1 MNNIITDTFVR
12 LFKTGRKT
20 RISSSGW
27 TSGNAPCCVHR
38 GQNPDKRG
46 RGGIKL
52 TKDGGISYNC
62 FNCSY
67 TASYVPGR
75 YLNYKFRKLLEWTG
89 ADPGDIERLVIE
101 ALRIKELT
109 ALQNAPIEPF
119 VLPDFPSVELPP
131 ESNSVWE
138 MFDFAT
144 LSNQPYSDGLVKIVD
159 YIASRKIDF
168 RNYNFYASTSKVS
181 QMNRRVIVPFL
192 WGDKTVGYTAR
203 LMDDGFVKGM
213 KYYTKSPP
221 NYVFNMNAQRP
232 NGKFVI
238 VSEGP
243 FDAMSVDGVAVLGN
257 GVSDIQAEIID
268 SLDREVIVVA
278 DEDSAGKE
286 LIKHA
291 LEYGWTVSFP
301 AWRETA
307 KDINEA
313 VTLYGKLYVL
323 KAILAGK
330 ETNPLKIKLR
340 AKGLNFA

>member
-1 MNNIITDTFVR
+1 MSNIITDTFVR
-12 LFKTGRKT
+12 LFKSGRKT
-20 RISSSGW
+20 RVSSSGW

-46 RGGIKL
+46 RGGVKL
-52 TKDGGISYNC
+52 TEDGGISYNC
-62 FNCSY
+62 FNCAY

-89 ADPGDIERLVIE
+89 ADSGDIERLVIE
-101 ALRIKELT
+101 AMRIKELT
-109 ALQNAPIEPF
+109 ALHNTPIVPF
-119 VLPDFPSVELPP
+119 VLPDFPVAELPP
-131 ESNSVWE
+131 ESRSIWE
-138 MFDFAT
+138 MFDFAV
-144 LSNQPYSDGLVKIVD
+144 LANQDYPRPLVEVVN
-159 YIASRKIDF
+159 YIGARNIDF
-168 RNYNFYASTSKVS
+168 QNYNFYMSTSKIAKMH
-181 QMNRRVIVPFL
+181 QRVIVPFY
-192 WGDKTVGYTAR
+192 WGEKIVGYTAR
-203 LMDDGFVKGM
+203 IMDDYSSP
-213 KYYTKSPP
+213 KYNTKSPP
-221 NYVFNMNAQRP
+221 NYVFNMNRQKP
-232 NGKFVI
+232 DGKFVI

-286 LIKHA
+286 LIKYA

-330 ETNPLKIKLR
+330 ESNPLKIKLR